1 MQAFDKI
8 SDFDMAT
15 DGGGAQYH
23 SRALERGLLILER
36 LSGSTSG
43 SESLAELHALTD
55 LPKST
60 LLRLLGV
67 LERHGFVRSINDG
80 ARYRLGHAVVGLAE
94 SYRRGANLTE
104 AAKRFLDPLAHDTY
118 QTANLGVLDGGM
130 VLHLVVCEPPRS
142 LRFRSSSGSRDDVHC
157 TGLGKMLLA
166 GIPSDDARSLL
177 LSKVPLEA
185 RTDRTLTD
193 VDLLMEEIDRVR
205 TRGFAIDSEEGA
217 RGVCC
222 LAVPIRLTGGSPD
235 RWVASISL
243 SGPLG
248 EMCGAERDQLLNQLG
263 RTAEQM
269 SGNAEFKAALE
280 FSQWGAAAE

>member
-1 MQAFDKI
+1 
-8 SDFDMAT
+8 MAT
-15 DGGGAQYH
+15 DDGGAQYH
-23 SRALERGLLILER
+23 SRALERGLLILEC

-43 SESLAELHALTD
+43 SESLAELHALTE

-67 LERHGFVRSINDG
+67 LERRGFVRTINNG

-94 SYRRGANLTE
+94 SYTRGANLTE
-104 AAKRFLDPLAHDTY
+104 SAKGFLEALAQETY
-118 QTANLGVLDGGM
+118 QTANLGVLDGGE
-130 VLHLVVCEPPRS
+130 VLHLVVSEPPRS
-142 LRFRSSSGSRDDVHC
+142 LRFRSSSGSRDAVHC

-166 GIPSDDARSLL
+166 GLPRNDARALL
-177 LSKVPLEA
+177 MSKAPLEV
-185 RTDRTLTD
+185 RTDHTLTD
-193 VDLLMEEIDRVR
+193 VDVLMDEIDRVR
-205 TRGFAIDSEEGA
+205 KRGFAIDSEEGA

-222 LAVPIRLTGGSPD
+222 LAVPIRASGAATD

-248 EMCGAERDQLLNQLG
+248 EMCGAERDRLLNLLG

-269 SGNAEFKAALE
+269 SESAEFRAALDL
-280 FSQWGAAAE
+280 SQWGTGAE